1 MNRLYSK
8 ILALSAP
15 TIFGLIIQAM
25 YQVLNAYFVGFLGV
39 SELATVNLTY
49 PLTFVLIALGQ
60 SIGIGTAAITS
71 RSIGR
76 NDLAHAHAAASSGL
90 MLGILAGGTYLGV
103 MFWKFDLVA
112 RIMGTVPGT
121 EACFYRYGRLILVAF
136 LLVLA
141 NTIFGFIARSQG
153 GTLFSMVTLIIAFA
167 LNALFDPIFIF
178 WMDLGIRGA
187 ACATLLAQIPAVG
200 AYIWYFSSNKS
211 RIRIRPTLRA
221 VNRHVCAAILSIGI
235 PTFMAF
241 VINVLA
247 VVLVNRQAAAFG
259 AEAVAGIG
267 IALRLYTVSTLPV
280 MGLANGVQS
289 LIGAC
294 VVDTDPAKIKALL
307 SALLKIGTGYG
318 ACASLLFLIF
328 SRPLAA
334 LFSTEAAVTTILSG
348 SLAIYMG
355 FFAMVPVQ
363 LIAMIFEQSKGNA
376 RLAMYVSFARQ
387 GIYLIPLLLV
397 LPGRFGINGI
407 AASQLL
413 SDLTAGLSCVMIL
426 WRQVFAATDATPTG
440 PENSHRWDW

>member
-8 ILALSAP
+8 ILTLSAP

-76 NDLAHAHAAASSGL
+76 NDLAHAHVATSSGL
-90 MLGILAGGTYLGV
+90 MLGILAGGAYLGV

-167 LNALFDPIFIF
+167 LNALLDPIFIF
-178 WMDLGIRGA
+178 WLDLGIRGA

-211 RIRIRPTLRA
+211 RIHPTIRA
-221 VNRHVCAAILSIGI
+221 VNRRVSATILSIGI

-241 VINVLA
+241 AINVLA
-247 VVLVNRQAAAFG
+247 VILVNRQAAVFG
-259 AEAVAGIG
+259 AEAVAGVG

-294 VVDTDPAKIKALL
+294 VVDTDPARIKDLL

-318 ACASLLFLIF
+318 ALASLLFLIF

-363 LIAMIFEQSKGNA
+363 LIAMIFEQSKGNVK
-376 RLAMYVSFARQ
+376 LAMYVSFARQ

-397 LPGRFGINGI
+397 LPEHVGIKGI

-413 SDLTAGLSCVMIL
+413 SDLTAGLSCVLIL
-426 WRQVFAATDATPTG
+426 WRQVFSATDATP
-440 PENSHRWDW
+440 EAAFRN

>member
-76 NDLAHAHAAASSGL
+76 NDLAHADVAATNGL
-90 MLGILAGGTYLGV
+90 MLGFLAGGVYLGV
-103 MFWKFDLVA
+103 IFWKFDLVA
-112 RIMGTVPGT
+112 RVMGTVPGT
-121 EACFYRYGRLILVAF
+121 EACFYRYGRLILTAF

-200 AYIWYFSSNKS
+200 AYIWYFSSKKS
-211 RIRIRPTLRA
+211 RIRIRPALRA
-221 VNRHVCAAILSIGI
+221 VNRRIFATILSIGI

-247 VVLVNRQAAAFG
+247 VVLVNRQAAVFG
-259 AEAVAGIG
+259 AEAVAGVG

-280 MGLANGVQS
+280 MGLANGAQS

-294 VVDTDPAKIKALL
+294 VVDTDPAKIKDLL
-307 SALLKIGTGYG
+307 SALIKIGTGYG
-318 ACASLLFLIF
+318 TFASLLFLIF
-328 SRPLAA
+328 SRPIAA
-334 LFSTEAAVTTILSG
+334 LFSAEAAVTTILSG
-348 SLAIYMG
+348 SLALYMG

-363 LIAMIFEQSKGNA
+363 LIAMIFEQSKGNV

-397 LPGRFGINGI
+397 LPGWLGINGI
-407 AASQLL
+407 AASQLF
-413 SDLTAGLSCVMIL
+413 SDLTAGLSCVL
-426 WRQVFAATDATPTG
+426 LLRRQVFAATDTTPTG
-440 PENSHRWDW
+440 PESSHRWGW